1 MNMENDK
8 LMAASFPFEDP
19 VVVIKLKGQ
28 QLLEALQ
35 NGVSKYPAL
44 DGRFPQVSNISFTFD
59 PSRNAQDRVVGV
71 QIGGLP
77 LDLNREYTLATRD
90 FLVRGGGTCW
100 TIVDDTSRDAN
111 FTQMAIIAFVHNN
124 KEGQL
129 SLWLTRRMAY

>member
-1 MNMENDK
+1 MKNDK

-44 DGRFPQVSNISFTFD
+44 DGRFPQVSNITFAFD
-59 PSRNAQDRVVGV
+59 PSRNSQDRVVGV
-71 QIGGLP
+71 QVGGLP

-90 FLVRGGGTCW
+90 FLVRGGGT
-100 TIVDDTSRDAN
+100 
-111 FTQMAIIAFVHNN
+111 
-124 KEGQL
+124 
-129 SLWLTRRMAY
+129 